1 MYPPVIGAQKAICD
15 RGRLRLFGPATMT
28 DVLARDMRRHWTMLA
43 AIIVAATVLR
53 VVALDA
59 YGLWND
65 EALTIVL
72 SNWPIPDMFLLP
84 TDPTPPLYYVLH
96 KLLIPA
102 NAPVEVVRSIS
113 VAAGVMSVGL
123 IYVLGRLAFGAT
135 GGLLAAALLA
145 VWTAHV
151 DYSQEA
157 RAYSLLFFLS
167 LLTSLGLLHYA
178 RVLQRTAEPGRSDAG
193 RRQVALVLFG
203 VGNVLSFYTHIIAIA
218 WIVLSSLLL
227 LAIVVRERRI
237 HRAELLSVFGVMAI
251 CASPGIYRL
260 IRQMLAGDDFH
271 WLPQADLVGFA
282 TTTASVWF
290 PVGLWENPLTHALGT
305 DRVVQGAVAAGS
317 VVLLATGL
325 WFGRQGLQ
333 RFLQERPAVLWLIL
347 AYLAMPMLIWMFGFV
362 ARPLFMD
369 RVILFSVPG
378 MILLITAVCIGLGDR
393 FATGAAIATVLLYG
407 ASTLLFG
414 IMREKED
421 WRGAYRFLAAS
432 ASPTDVIAVCPLY
445 NYPALRYHAG
455 APVGS
460 AVLAVSADGSFVQI
474 ERGLGTNPE
483 WDKTFHRT
491 VSVPRMAGQRVG
503 AQVVPT
509 AFRLQ
514 PGQSI
519 WRVDGQCNSGFAA
532 TMDAAL
538 YPLAPDPD
546 IAWIQNRKGPQT
558 WGIVIRRYRVRAPVA
573 LNIRYLAPRRD
584 KPSFGRVASA
594 P

>member
-1 MYPPVIGAQKAICD
+1 VIEAQKEICARD
-15 RGRLRLFGPATMT
+15 GLRLFGRAMMT
-28 DVLARDMRRHWTMLA
+28 GFLARDMRRHWTMLA
-43 AIIVAATVLR
+43 AIVVAASVLR

-72 SNWPIPDMFLLP
+72 SNWSIPDMFLLP

-102 NAPVEVVRSIS
+102 NASVEVVRSIS

-145 VWTAHV
+145 VWTMHV

-167 LLTSLGLLHYA
+167 LLTSVGVLSYA
-178 RVLQRTAEPGRSDAG
+178 CALQRTAKPCKSEAA
-193 RRQVALVLFG
+193 RRRVALVLFG
-203 VGNVLSFYTHIIAIA
+203 VGNVLSFYTHIIATA

-237 HRAELLSVFGVMAI
+237 HRAELLSVFGVMAV

-260 IRQMLAGDDFH
+260 IQQMLVGDDFH
-271 WLPQADLVGFA
+271 WLPQAGLVDFA
-282 TTTASVWF
+282 ATTASVLL
-290 PVGLWENPLTHALGT
+290 PVGLWVNPLADALGT
-305 DRVVQGAVAAGS
+305 GRVVQGAVAAGS
-317 VVLLATGL
+317 VVLLGTGL
-325 WFGRQGLQ
+325 WFGRQKLHGL
-333 RFLQERPAVLWLIL
+333 LQERSVVLWLIL
-347 AYLAMPMLIWMFGFV
+347 AYLAVPILTWMFGFV

-378 MILLITAVCIGLGDR
+378 MILLITASCFGLGKR
-393 FATGAAIATVLLYG
+393 LAAGAAIAAVLLYG

-421 WRGAYRFLAAS
+421 WRGADRFLAAS

-460 AVLAVSADGSFVQI
+460 AVLALSADGSFVQI

-509 AFRLQ
+509 ALRLQ

-519 WRVDGQCNSGFAA
+519 WRVDGHCNSDFSAA
-532 TMDAAL
+532 MDAAL
-538 YPLAPDPD
+538 HPLAPDPD
-546 IAWIQNRKGPQT
+546 IAWIQNRKGPQI
-558 WGIVIRRYRVRAPVA
+558 WGIVIRRYRVNVPVA
-573 LNIRYLAPRRD
+573 LDIRYLGPRRNA
-584 KPSFGRVASA
+584 PSFGRVASA